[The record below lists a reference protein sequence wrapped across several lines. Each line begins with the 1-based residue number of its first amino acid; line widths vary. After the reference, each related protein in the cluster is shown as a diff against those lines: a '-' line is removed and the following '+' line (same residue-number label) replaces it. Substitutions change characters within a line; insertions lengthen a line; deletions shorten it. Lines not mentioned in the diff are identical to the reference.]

1 MDLGPAESDE
11 LVAFVQQRNPSGSN
25 HGSCMVASTA
35 ARVSPP
41 CSGCQWNAR
50 LLTAMKSSRSSGV
63 NARVTR
69 PLSRLGEAAQL
80 EVSVSA
86 KTEGCSDRVCLVVD
100 VPDPELD
107 PVIGIL
113 VIVDLAQ
120 GVRECVVEGEAISM
134 LRDDDAPTERA
145 RKRPVDGD
153 GHVVRLASDQ
163 RRLWTLG
170 SAPGTWLPT

>member
-1 MDLGPAESDE
+1 
-11 LVAFVQQRNPSGSN
+11 
-25 HGSCMVASTA
+25 
-35 ARVSPP
+35 
-41 CSGCQWNAR
+41 
-50 LLTAMKSSRSSGV
+50 MKSSRSSGV

-69 PLSRLGEAAQL
+69 PLSRLGNGTAQL
-80 EVSVSA
+80 PEVSVSA
-86 KTEGCSDRVCLVVD
+86 KTEGCSDRVGLVVD
-100 VPDPELD
+100 VADPELD

-153 GHVVRLASDQ
+153 GHMVRLASDQ

-170 SAPGTWLPT
+170 SVPGTSLPT